1 MSELKNQRETL
12 QQRIIDKENATAIIL
27 GDRVEAA
34 RLIQAW
40 WKAYQDWEARD
51 TFNKAVADRPMT
63 MRSFGS
69 DFGKQLKKSIPMN
82 IAEDDRFYSNSDRGK
97 VNNPKSHQT
106 AFQSAVTPTPPMFGW
121 SKKNPEPPKLY
132 QKPYRGLDTS
142 AFADPTNFATREQK
156 YKMGLHDLSV
166 KLLIPGNITE
176 THGVKEQSHHQEEPK
191 PHFCFLPISKPAD
204 QYIIYKL
211 IQYAKDLR
219 NTVPELYT
227 QVREIRANMTRV
239 KLSHHYDMGTGYI
252 AIPTPDRPGN
262 LPYKVG
268 FSVGNSAKLREDER
282 NDARTAVPMTLQILQ
297 ARQKAYF
304 EQNANVLRLGN
315 EFVIAMRRHNG
326 PFPVYAYY
334 DGGLLKCFDI
344 VNGGREENG
353 RTISALGHASW

>member
-1 MSELKNQRETL
+1 MSELKTHREAL
-12 QQRIIDKENATAIIL
+12 QGNIIDKENATAIIL
-27 GDRVEAA
+27 GNRVEAA
-34 RLIQAW
+34 RLIKAW
-40 WKAYQDWEARD
+40 WDAYQNWEAND
-51 TFNKAVADRPMT
+51 TFNKAVTDHRMT

-69 DFGKQLKKSIPMN
+69 DFGRQLKKSIPMN
-82 IAEDDRFYSNSDRGK
+82 IAEDDRYYANSQRGK
-97 VNNPKSHQT
+97 LNNRPSHRV
-106 AFQSAVTPTPPMFGW
+106 AFQSAVSPTPPMFGW
-121 SKKNPEPPKLY
+121 SKQNPEPAKRY
-132 QKPYRGLDTS
+132 QNPYRGLDTS

-156 YKMGLHDLSV
+156 YKLGLHDLSV

-176 THGVKEQSHHQEEPK
+176 THGVKEQSHHQEQAS

-204 QYIIYKL
+204 QYVIYKL
-211 IQYAKDLR
+211 IQYAKELR

-252 AIPTPDRPGN
+252 AMPSPNRDDR
-262 LPYKVG
+262 LPYKVS

-282 NDARTAVPMTLQILQ
+282 QDTRTSVPMTIQILR

-304 EQNANVLRLGN
+304 EQNASVLRLGN

-334 DGGLLKCFDI
+334 DEGTLRCFDI
-344 VNGGREENG
+344 VAGNREENG
-353 RTISALGHASW
+353 QTISALGTASW